1 MSMSK
6 PNKPAEKEA
15 SPSSSTTSTT
25 TTAPKTDIK
34 GLKEAL
40 KKKGVEYSQ
49 FATAEEN
56 WRKRAL
62 KGDYQPLKT
71 QYAWRYDEPIKEEET
86 KETTEEK

>member
-15 SPSSSTTSTT
+15 SSSTT
-25 TTAPKTDIK
+25 TTAPKTDVK

-40 KKKGVEYSQ
+40 KKEGVEYSQ
-49 FATAEEN
+49 FAIAEEN

-62 KGDYQPLKT
+62 KEKYQSLKT